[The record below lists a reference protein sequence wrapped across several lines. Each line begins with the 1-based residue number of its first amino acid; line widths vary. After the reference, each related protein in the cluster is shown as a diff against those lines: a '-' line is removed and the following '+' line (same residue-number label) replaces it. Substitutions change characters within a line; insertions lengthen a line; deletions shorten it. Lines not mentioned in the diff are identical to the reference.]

1 MRLLPVIICFLI
13 FSCST
18 EKELSTIENLHIL
31 IESLSSDNMQGRNP
45 GTEGG
50 QLAKNYISEQ
60 FSLTNLKTF
69 DNSYFHEVPA
79 VSSTVKDSSFFTISF
94 RDRDRKL
101 NYGSEVV
108 FWSKRNIKNQKID
121 SSNLVFVGYGIVAPE
136 YNWND
141 YEGIDVSGKTVVML
155 INDPGFDTG
164 RLNLFNGRAMTY
176 YGRWTYKFEEAA
188 KQGAAAAIIIHEE
201 EAAAYPWS
209 VVENSWTG
217 PQLDLQRKDL
227 GMSRTIL
234 ESWISID
241 VADEIFTFT
250 GFNYDL
256 LKEFA
261 LDKTFQAFEMKGL
274 SLTSNINSDI
284 SYFSSHNLIGYKE
297 GVSQP
302 DEYLIFMA
310 HWDHLGVNK
319 DLTGDQIF
327 NGAADNAAGVA
338 AVIELARKFDQVQT
352 ERSIIFTALTLEES
366 GLLGSAYLAE
376 NPPVDLANIVAGF
389 NFDRILPTGKTK
401 DMAVIGYGASELEDI
416 LEAELEKEGRYI
428 NPDPNPEKGY
438 FYRSDHISF
447 AKKGVPVLYAD
458 DGFDLEIGGVIVY
471 FSLIILDR
479 RFGIDD
485 PVGAIS
491 AHGVVGIWG
500 VMAVVFT
507 GGSLVDQFVGVVAIA
522 GFTYVMSLLTILFID
537 RFITIRATDAEQE
550 LGLDASEI
558 GVKSTTY

>member
-1 MRLLPVIICFLI
+1 MRLLSVIICFFI
-13 FSCST
+13 FSCSV

-69 DNSYFHEVPA
+69 DNSFFHEVPA

-94 RDRDRKL
+94 RERDRKL

-121 SSNLVFVGYGIVAPE
+121 SSDLVFVGYGIVAPE

-141 YEGIDVSGKTVVML
+141 YEGIDVSGKTVVIL

-241 VADEIFTFT
+241 AANEIFTFT

-297 GVSQP
+297 GVSKP

-352 ERSIIFTALTLEES
+352 ERSIIFSALTLEES

-376 NPPVDLANIVAGF
+376 NPPVDLANVVAGF
-389 NFDRILPTGKTK
+389 NFDRILPTGKTN

-416 LEAELEKEGRYI
+416 LEAELEKQGRYI

-458 DGFDLEIGGVIVY
+458 DGFDLEIGGIEKGFNEIY
-471 FSLIILDR
+471 DYTNYR
-479 RFGIDD
+479 Y
-485 PVGAIS
+485 
-491 AHGVVGIWG
+491 HGVDDEYDPSWN
-500 VMAVVFT
+500 
-507 GGSLVDQFVGVVAIA
+507 LE
-522 GFTYVMSLLTILFID
+522 GFEQTINTLFNISVELSNSNDWPNWYEGNEFREIRDAQLMSKNTP
-537 RFITIRATDAEQE
+537 
-550 LGLDASEI
+550 
-558 GVKSTTY
+558 

>member
-121 SSNLVFVGYGIVAPE
+121 SSDLVFVGYGIVAPE

-241 VADEIFTFT
+241 AADEIFTFT

-284 SYFSSHNLIGYKE
+284 TYFSSHNLIGYKE
-297 GVSQP
+297 GVSKP

-376 NPPVDLANIVAGF
+376 NPPVDLANVVAGF

-416 LEAELEKEGRYI
+416 LEAELKKEDRYI

-458 DGFDLEIGGVIVY
+458 DGFDLEIGGIEKGFNEIY
-471 FSLIILDR
+471 DYTNYR
-479 RFGIDD
+479 Y
-485 PVGAIS
+485 
-491 AHGVVGIWG
+491 HGVDDEYDPSWD
-500 VMAVVFT
+500 
-507 GGSLVDQFVGVVAIA
+507 LE
-522 GFTYVMSLLTILFID
+522 GFEQTINTLFNISFELSNSNDWPNWYEGNEFREIRDAQLTSKN
-537 RFITIRATDAEQE
+537 TP
-550 LGLDASEI
+550 
-558 GVKSTTY
+558 

>member
-13 FSCST
+13 FSCSV

-60 FSLTNLKTF
+60 FSLTNLKNF
-69 DNSYFHEVPA
+69 DNSFFHEVPA

-121 SSNLVFVGYGIVAPE
+121 SSDLVFVGYGIVAPE

-297 GVSQP
+297 GVSKP

-338 AVIELARKFDQVQT
+338 AVIELARRFDQVQT

-376 NPPVDLANIVAGF
+376 NPPVDLANVVAGF
-389 NFDRILPTGKTK
+389 NFDRILPTGKTN

-416 LEAELEKEGRYI
+416 LEAELEKQGRYI

-458 DGFDLEIGGVIVY
+458 DGFDLEIGGIEKGFNEIY
-471 FSLIILDR
+471 DYTNYR
-479 RFGIDD
+479 Y
-485 PVGAIS
+485 
-491 AHGVVGIWG
+491 HGVDDEYDSSWN
-500 VMAVVFT
+500 
-507 GGSLVDQFVGVVAIA
+507 LE
-522 GFTYVMSLLTILFID
+522 GFEQTINTLFNISFELSNSND
-537 RFITIRATDAEQE
+537 WPNWYEGNEFREIRDAQ
-550 LGLDASEI
+550 LMLK
-558 GVKSTTY
+558 KSP

>member
-13 FSCST
+13 FSCSV

-60 FSLTNLKTF
+60 FSLINLKAF
-69 DNSYFHEVPA
+69 DNSFFHEVPA

-121 SSNLVFVGYGIVAPE
+121 SSDLVFVGYGIVAPE

-401 DMAVIGYGASELEDI
+401 DMTVIGYGASELEDI

-458 DGFDLEIGGVIVY
+458 DGFDLEIGGIEKGFNEIY
-471 FSLIILDR
+471 DYTNYR
-479 RFGIDD
+479 Y
-485 PVGAIS
+485 
-491 AHGVVGIWG
+491 HGVDDEYDPSWN
-500 VMAVVFT
+500 
-507 GGSLVDQFVGVVAIA
+507 LE
-522 GFTYVMSLLTILFID
+522 GFEQTINTLFNISFELSNSNEWPNWYEGNEFREIRDAQLMSKNTP
-537 RFITIRATDAEQE
+537 
-550 LGLDASEI
+550 
-558 GVKSTTY
+558 

>member
-60 FSLTNLKTF
+60 FSLINLKAF
-69 DNSYFHEVPA
+69 DNSFFHEVPA

-121 SSNLVFVGYGIVAPE
+121 SSDLVFVGYGIVAPE

-297 GVSQP
+297 GVSKP

-376 NPPVDLANIVAGF
+376 NPPVDLANVVAGF

-458 DGFDLEIGGVIVY
+458 DGFDLEIGGIEKGFNEIY
-471 FSLIILDR
+471 DYTNYR
-479 RFGIDD
+479 Y
-485 PVGAIS
+485 
-491 AHGVVGIWG
+491 HGVDDEYDPSWD
-500 VMAVVFT
+500 
-507 GGSLVDQFVGVVAIA
+507 LE
-522 GFTYVMSLLTILFID
+522 GFEQTINTLFNISFELSNSNDWPNWYEGNEFREIRDAQLMSKN
-537 RFITIRATDAEQE
+537 
-550 LGLDASEI
+550 SP
-558 GVKSTTY
+558 

>member
-13 FSCST
+13 FSCSV

-121 SSNLVFVGYGIVAPE
+121 SSDLVFVGYGIVAPE

-458 DGFDLEIGGVIVY
+458 DGFDLEIGGIEKGFNEIY
-471 FSLIILDR
+471 DYTNYR
-479 RFGIDD
+479 Y
-485 PVGAIS
+485 
-491 AHGVVGIWG
+491 HGVDDEYDPSWN
-500 VMAVVFT
+500 
-507 GGSLVDQFVGVVAIA
+507 LE
-522 GFTYVMSLLTILFID
+522 GFEQTINTLFNISFELSNSNDWPNWYEGNEFREIRDAQLMSKNTP
-537 RFITIRATDAEQE
+537 
-550 LGLDASEI
+550 
-558 GVKSTTY
+558 

>member
-121 SSNLVFVGYGIVAPE
+121 SSDLVFVGYGIVAPE

-155 INDPGFDTG
+155 INDPGFDKG

-458 DGFDLEIGGVIVY
+458 DGFDLEIGGIEKGFNEIY
-471 FSLIILDR
+471 DYTNYR
-479 RFGIDD
+479 Y
-485 PVGAIS
+485 
-491 AHGVVGIWG
+491 HGVDDEYDPSWN
-500 VMAVVFT
+500 
-507 GGSLVDQFVGVVAIA
+507 LE
-522 GFTYVMSLLTILFID
+522 GFEQTINTLFNISFELSNSNDWPNWYEGNEFREIRDAQLMSKDTP
-537 RFITIRATDAEQE
+537 
-550 LGLDASEI
+550 
-558 GVKSTTY
+558 

>member
-1 MRLLPVIICFLI
+1 MRLLSVIICFFI
-13 FSCST
+13 FSCSV

-69 DNSYFHEVPA
+69 DNSFFHEVPA

-94 RDRDRKL
+94 RERDRKL
-101 NYGSEVV
+101 KFGSEVV

-121 SSNLVFVGYGIVAPE
+121 SSDLVFVGYGIVAPE

-141 YEGIDVSGKTVVML
+141 YEGIDVSGKTVVIL

-241 VADEIFTFT
+241 AANEIFTFT

-297 GVSQP
+297 GVSKP

-352 ERSIIFTALTLEES
+352 ERSIIFSALTLEES

-376 NPPVDLANIVAGF
+376 NPPVDLANVVAGF
-389 NFDRILPTGKTK
+389 NFDRILPTGKTN

-416 LEAELEKEGRYI
+416 LEAELEKQGRYI

-458 DGFDLEIGGVIVY
+458 DGFDLEIGGIEKGFNEIY
-471 FSLIILDR
+471 DYTNYR
-479 RFGIDD
+479 Y
-485 PVGAIS
+485 
-491 AHGVVGIWG
+491 HGVDDEYDPSWN
-500 VMAVVFT
+500 
-507 GGSLVDQFVGVVAIA
+507 LE
-522 GFTYVMSLLTILFID
+522 GFEQTINTLFNISVELSNSNDWPNWYEGNEFREIRDAQLMSKN
-537 RFITIRATDAEQE
+537 AP
-550 LGLDASEI
+550 
-558 GVKSTTY
+558 

>member
-1 MRLLPVIICFLI
+1 
-13 FSCST
+13 
-18 EKELSTIENLHIL
+18 
-31 IESLSSDNMQGRNP
+31 
-45 GTEGG
+45 
-50 QLAKNYISEQ
+50 
-60 FSLTNLKTF
+60 
-69 DNSYFHEVPA
+69 
-79 VSSTVKDSSFFTISF
+79 
-94 RDRDRKL
+94 
-101 NYGSEVV
+101 
-108 FWSKRNIKNQKID
+108 
-121 SSNLVFVGYGIVAPE
+121 
-136 YNWND
+136 
-141 YEGIDVSGKTVVML
+141 ML

-274 SLTSNINSDI
+274 SLTSNIISDI

-297 GVSQP
+297 GISKP

-376 NPPVDLANIVAGF
+376 NPPVDLANVVAGF

-458 DGFDLEIGGVIVY
+458 DGFDLEIGGIEKGFNEIY
-471 FSLIILDR
+471 DYTNYR
-479 RFGIDD
+479 Y
-485 PVGAIS
+485 
-491 AHGVVGIWG
+491 HGVDDEYDPSWN
-500 VMAVVFT
+500 
-507 GGSLVDQFVGVVAIA
+507 LE
-522 GFTYVMSLLTILFID
+522 GFEQTINTLFNISFELSNSNDWPNWYEGNEFREIRDAQLMSKNTP
-537 RFITIRATDAEQE
+537 
-550 LGLDASEI
+550 
-558 GVKSTTY
+558 

>member
-1 MRLLPVIICFLI
+1 MRLLPVFICFLI
-13 FSCST
+13 FSCSV

-69 DNSYFHEVPA
+69 DNSFFHEVPA

-94 RDRDRKL
+94 RDKDRKL

-121 SSNLVFVGYGIVAPE
+121 SSDLVFVGYGIVAPE

-227 GMSRTIL
+227 GISRTIL

-241 VADEIFTFT
+241 AANEIFTFT

-297 GVSQP
+297 GVSKP

-338 AVIELARKFDQVQT
+338 AVIELARKFNQVQT
-352 ERSIIFTALTLEES
+352 ERSIIFSALTLEES

-376 NPPVDLANIVAGF
+376 NPPVDLANVVAGF
-389 NFDRILPTGKTK
+389 NFDRILPTGKTN

-416 LEAELEKEGRYI
+416 LEAELEKQGRYI

-458 DGFDLEIGGVIVY
+458 DGFDLEIGGIEKGFNEIY
-471 FSLIILDR
+471 DYTNYR
-479 RFGIDD
+479 Y
-485 PVGAIS
+485 
-491 AHGVVGIWG
+491 HGVDDEYDPSWN
-500 VMAVVFT
+500 
-507 GGSLVDQFVGVVAIA
+507 LE
-522 GFTYVMSLLTILFID
+522 GFEQTINTLFNISFELSNSNDWPNWYEGNEFREIRDAQLMSKNTP
-537 RFITIRATDAEQE
+537 
-550 LGLDASEI
+550 
-558 GVKSTTY
+558 

>member
-60 FSLTNLKTF
+60 FSLINLKAF
-69 DNSYFHEVPA
+69 DNSFFHEVPA

-121 SSNLVFVGYGIVAPE
+121 SSDLVFVGYGIVAPE

-297 GVSQP
+297 GVSKP

-376 NPPVDLANIVAGF
+376 NPPVDLANVVAGF

-458 DGFDLEIGGVIVY
+458 DGFDLEIGGIEKGFNEIY
-471 FSLIILDR
+471 DYTNYR
-479 RFGIDD
+479 Y
-485 PVGAIS
+485 
-491 AHGVVGIWG
+491 HGVDDEYDPSWN
-500 VMAVVFT
+500 
-507 GGSLVDQFVGVVAIA
+507 LE
-522 GFTYVMSLLTILFID
+522 GFEQTINTLFNISFELSNSNDWPNWYEGNEFREIRDAQLMSKN
-537 RFITIRATDAEQE
+537 
-550 LGLDASEI
+550 SP
-558 GVKSTTY
+558 

>member
-1 MRLLPVIICFLI
+1 MRLLPVLICFLI
-13 FSCST
+13 FSCSV

-69 DNSYFHEVPA
+69 DNSFFHEVPA
-79 VSSTVKDSSFFTISF
+79 VSSTIKDSSFFTISF

-121 SSNLVFVGYGIVAPE
+121 SSDLVFVGYGIVAPE

-141 YEGIDVSGKTVVML
+141 YEDIDVSGKTVVML

-241 VADEIFTFT
+241 AADEIFTFT

-297 GVSQP
+297 GVSRP

-319 DLTGDQIF
+319 DLIGDQIF

-352 ERSIIFTALTLEES
+352 ERSIIFSALTLEES

-376 NPPVDLANIVAGF
+376 NPPVDLANVVAGF
-389 NFDRILPTGKTK
+389 NFDRILPTGKTN

-416 LEAELEKEGRYI
+416 LEKELEKQGRYI

-458 DGFDLEIGGVIVY
+458 DGFDLEIGGIEKGFNEIY
-471 FSLIILDR
+471 DYTNYR
-479 RFGIDD
+479 Y
-485 PVGAIS
+485 
-491 AHGVVGIWG
+491 HGVDDEYDPSWN
-500 VMAVVFT
+500 
-507 GGSLVDQFVGVVAIA
+507 LE
-522 GFTYVMSLLTILFID
+522 GFEQTINTLFNISFELSNSNDWPNWYEGNEFREIRDAQLTSKN
-537 RFITIRATDAEQE
+537 TP
-550 LGLDASEI
+550 
-558 GVKSTTY
+558 

>member
-121 SSNLVFVGYGIVAPE
+121 SSDLVFVGYGIVAPE

-458 DGFDLEIGGVIVY
+458 DGFDLEIGGIEKGFNEIY
-471 FSLIILDR
+471 DYTNYR
-479 RFGIDD
+479 Y
-485 PVGAIS
+485 
-491 AHGVVGIWG
+491 HGVDDEYDPSWN
-500 VMAVVFT
+500 
-507 GGSLVDQFVGVVAIA
+507 LE
-522 GFTYVMSLLTILFID
+522 GFEQTINTLFNISFELSNSNDWPNWYEGNEFRETRDAQLMSKN
-537 RFITIRATDAEQE
+537 
-550 LGLDASEI
+550 SP
-558 GVKSTTY
+558 

>member
-13 FSCST
+13 FSCSV

-121 SSNLVFVGYGIVAPE
+121 SSDLVFVGYGIVAPE

-297 GVSQP
+297 GVSKP

-376 NPPVDLANIVAGF
+376 NPPVDLANVVAGF

-458 DGFDLEIGGVIVY
+458 DGFDLEIGGIEKGFNEIY
-471 FSLIILDR
+471 DYTNYR
-479 RFGIDD
+479 Y
-485 PVGAIS
+485 
-491 AHGVVGIWG
+491 HGVDDEYDPSWN
-500 VMAVVFT
+500 
-507 GGSLVDQFVGVVAIA
+507 LE
-522 GFTYVMSLLTILFID
+522 GFEQTINTLFNISFELSNSNDWPNWYEGNEFREIRDAQLMSKNTP
-537 RFITIRATDAEQE
+537 
-550 LGLDASEI
+550 
-558 GVKSTTY
+558 

>member
-121 SSNLVFVGYGIVAPE
+121 SSDLVFVGYGIVAPE

-297 GVSQP
+297 GVSKP

-376 NPPVDLANIVAGF
+376 NPPVDLANVVAGF

-416 LEAELEKEGRYI
+416 LEAELEKEGRYL

-458 DGFDLEIGGVIVY
+458 DGFDLEIGGIEKGFNEIY
-471 FSLIILDR
+471 DYTNYR
-479 RFGIDD
+479 Y
-485 PVGAIS
+485 
-491 AHGVVGIWG
+491 HGVDDEYDPSWD
-500 VMAVVFT
+500 
-507 GGSLVDQFVGVVAIA
+507 LE
-522 GFTYVMSLLTILFID
+522 GFEQTINTLFNISFELSNSNDWPNWYEGNEFREIRDAQLMSKNTP
-537 RFITIRATDAEQE
+537 
-550 LGLDASEI
+550 
-558 GVKSTTY
+558 

>member
-1 MRLLPVIICFLI
+1 MRLMPAIICFLI

-69 DNSYFHEVPA
+69 DNSFFHEVPA

-121 SSNLVFVGYGIVAPE
+121 SSDLVFVGYGIVAPE

-297 GVSQP
+297 GVSKP

-376 NPPVDLANIVAGF
+376 NPPVDLANVVAGF

-458 DGFDLEIGGVIVY
+458 DGFDLEIGGIEKGFNEIY
-471 FSLIILDR
+471 DYTNYR
-479 RFGIDD
+479 Y
-485 PVGAIS
+485 
-491 AHGVVGIWG
+491 HGVDDEYDPSWN
-500 VMAVVFT
+500 
-507 GGSLVDQFVGVVAIA
+507 LE
-522 GFTYVMSLLTILFID
+522 GFEQTINTLFNISFELSNSNDWPNWYEGNEFREIRDAQLMSKNTP
-537 RFITIRATDAEQE
+537 
-550 LGLDASEI
+550 
-558 GVKSTTY
+558 

>member
-45 GTEGG
+45 GTDGG

-121 SSNLVFVGYGIVAPE
+121 SSDLVFVGYGIVAPE

-155 INDPGFDTG
+155 INDPGFDKG

-376 NPPVDLANIVAGF
+376 NPPVDLANVVAGF

-458 DGFDLEIGGVIVY
+458 DGFDLEIGGIEKGFNKIY
-471 FSLIILDR
+471 DYTNYR
-479 RFGIDD
+479 Y
-485 PVGAIS
+485 
-491 AHGVVGIWG
+491 HGVDDEYDPSWN
-500 VMAVVFT
+500 
-507 GGSLVDQFVGVVAIA
+507 LE
-522 GFTYVMSLLTILFID
+522 GFEQTINTLFNISFELSNSND
-537 RFITIRATDAEQE
+537 WPNWYEGNEFREIRDAQ
-550 LGLDASEI
+550 LMLKD
-558 GVKSTTY
+558 TP